1 MRTGPQGLPEP
12 AVKGRQTFRVVGV
25 GVVLAYFMVN
35 SLLSHRSQVC
45 GPAFTH
51 GSRRGDAVALTFDDG
66 PNEPFTGRI
75 LDILKAYQAKATFFL
90 VGENVLQFPEAVRR
104 EVADGME
111 IGNHSYN
118 HGTLIAESNSSLL
131 WQITQTQETIE
142 KVAGVTPSWFRPPRG
157 FRDPRLSVYTKRN
170 DLAIAEW
177 SNMPRDWTCPGT
189 EVIVK
194 RTLEK
199 LKPGDIILL
208 HDGKTVYVGGDRSQT
223 VEALP
228 LILEGIRARGL
239 RCVTLS
245 ELAAGGGRG
254 LKTYRRLLKDG
265 EVSPAN

>member
-1 MRTGPQGLPEP
+1 VR
-12 AVKGRQTFRVVGV
+12 GRQSLHVVGV

-35 SLLSHRSQVC
+35 SLLSHTSQVC

-51 GSRRGDAVALTFDDG
+51 GNRKGDAVAITFDDG
-66 PNEPFTGRI
+66 PNEPYTGQI
-75 LDILKAYQAKATFFL
+75 LDVLEAYHAKATFFL
-90 VGENVLQFPEAVRR
+90 IGENVLQFPGTVRR
-104 EVADGME
+104 EVCAGME
-111 IGNHSYN
+111 IGNHSFN
-118 HGTLIAESNSSLL
+118 HQMVITESNANLL
-131 WQITQTQETIE
+131 WQITQTQETIGQ
-142 KVAGVTPSWFRPPRG
+142 VAGVTPAWFRPPRG

-170 DLAIAEW
+170 DLAVAEW

-194 RTLEK
+194 RTLDK

-228 LILEGIRARGL
+228 AILEGIRARGL

-245 ELAAGGGRG
+245 ELASGGGRG
-254 LKTYRRLLKDG
+254 LKTFRRLQKDG
-265 EVSPAN
+265 EVSPSD

>member
-1 MRTGPQGLPEP
+1 MR
-12 AVKGRQTFRVVGV
+12 GRQTFHVVGA

-51 GSRRGDAVALTFDDG
+51 GNRRGGAVALTFDDG
-66 PNEPFTGRI
+66 PNEPYTGRI
-75 LDILKAYQAKATFFL
+75 LDILNAYGVKATFFL
-90 VGENVLQFPEAVRR
+90 IGENVLQFPETVRR
-104 EVADGME
+104 EVRDGME
-111 IGNHSYN
+111 IGNHSFN
-118 HGTLIAESNSSLL
+118 HETVIAESNSNLL
-131 WQITQTQETIE
+131 WQITRTQETIAQ
-142 KVAGVTPSWFRPPRG
+142 VAGVTPTWFRPPRG
-157 FRDPRLSVYTKRN
+157 FRDPRLSLYTKRN
-170 DLAIAEW
+170 DLAVAEW

-189 EVIVK
+189 DVIVK
-194 RTLEK
+194 RTLDR

-245 ELAAGGGRG
+245 ELAEGGGRG
-254 LKTYRRLLKDG
+254 LKTYRSLVKGGEIPKDG
-265 EVSPAN
+265 DVSSAD